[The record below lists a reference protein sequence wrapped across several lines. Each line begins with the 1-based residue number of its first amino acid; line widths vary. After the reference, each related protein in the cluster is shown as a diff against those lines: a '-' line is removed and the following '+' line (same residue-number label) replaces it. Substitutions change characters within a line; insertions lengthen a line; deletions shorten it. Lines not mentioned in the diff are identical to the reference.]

1 MNDLNR
7 QFLILTLYLLLT
19 TTIGASLISAS
30 KVTIMQYFLCGLG
43 FVFFTPLC
51 KFIVEVAKDCISLIQ
66 ESIDDRRK

>member
-30 KVTIMQYFLCGLG
+30 KVTIMQYYLCALG

-51 KFIVEVAKDCISLIQ
+51 KFIVEAVKDCISLIQ
-66 ESIDDRRK
+66 ESFDDRRK